1 MFRLSP
7 VRLWRTISII
17 MFLTA
22 ILFTLIGTFAVRGN
36 VVIHW
41 NSAGIPNNAA
51 GKWILWAMLL
61 LAFLSMFTHGSF
73 SKRRVGKNPLS
84 TEMSGALSSGLVST
98 WTITNI
104 ILVTYHLHPSTMV
117 PAIGTIIIIFCYFLF
132 VIIAY
137 IRNRRN
143 MAK

>member
-22 ILFTLIGTFAVRGN
+22 ILFTLIGAFAVRGN
-36 VVIHW
+36 MVIHW

-61 LAFLSMFTHGSF
+61 LAFLSMFTHSSF